1 MTPLPLLSNAEL
13 QSLAGIPQ
21 GPPREWALV
30 WAIAGKIDPETHR
43 LDIEAR
49 GVNPAHKH
57 GFMERSLKPIYL
69 FSLATADGGRAGQIS
84 VWSPLTA
91 AKTLAGIYTR
101 GIPTHRL
108 ATKEE
113 AEAWEAEQARQR
125 SELKAA
131 SNSQQTAAE
140 ILAAA
145 LLAR

>member
-1 MTPLPLLSNAEL
+1 MTPLLSDTEL

-30 WAIAGKIDPETHR
+30 WAIAGKLDPEAHR

-57 GFMERSLKPIYL
+57 AFMEHSLKPVYL
-69 FSLATADGGRAGQIS
+69 YSLLTADGGRAGQIS

-91 AKTLAGIYTR
+91 AKTLAGIHSR

-131 SNSQQTAAE
+131 ACSQQTAAE
-140 ILAAA
+140 ALAAA
-145 LLAR
+145 LLAGK

>member
-1 MTPLPLLSNAEL
+1 MTPLLSDIEI

-69 FSLATADGGRAGQIS
+69 FSLTTADGGRAGQIS

-91 AKTLAGIYTR
+91 AKTLAGIHTR

-140 ILAAA
+140 VLAAA

>member
-1 MTPLPLLSNAEL
+1 MTPLLTDVEL

-30 WAIAGKIDPETHR
+30 WAIAGKLDPEAHR

-57 GFMERSLKPIYL
+57 AFMEHSLKAIYL
-69 FSLATADGGRAGQIS
+69 MSLATADGGRAGQIS

-91 AKTLAGIYTR
+91 AKTLAGIHTR

-113 AEAWEAEQARQR
+113 AEAWEAEQAKQR
-125 SELKAA
+125 AELKAA
-131 SNSQQTAAE
+131 ANSQQTAAE
-140 ILAAA
+140 VLAAA